1 MTAELC
7 PNGHLYTPETTTS
20 VVSHGRAHRRCRRCH
35 RAADRAYRA
44 RLRAV
49 ADQGAMWRAGWAA
62 GRRYSSDYR
71 AGVRI
76 SDYRA
81 GVRIGYRWGWDDHRK
96 GYAFRPPGAATA
108 PVQDS

>member
-62 GRRYSSDYR
+62 GRRDS
-71 AGVRI
+71 

-81 GVRIGYRWGWDDHRK
+81 GVRIGYRRGWDDHRK
-96 GYAFRPPGAATA
+96 GYAFRPPPPGAATA